1 MTWIL
6 NGEPLAYGQPFTIGD
21 TNYTGAE
28 LIHWPRED
36 LLALP
41 GMAWVE
47 PEPVVPTAEDICR
60 MIDAERDRRT
70 ALDFAYDFGT
80 TLAFDDERTTK
91 GPGFGQEIAAGVRLL
106 QMRTEDQ
113 DNWRTAQGA
122 ALTAKVLGAPG
133 AIQPMRAEDNWNVQ
147 TTADQVLHVLSQIT
161 AHGAALLF
169 YGGALKSKVRAAADP
184 SSVDWMTGW
193 PGDV

>member
-1 MTWIL
+1 MPF
-6 NGEPLAYGQPFTIGD
+6 GPFTTGEGD
-21 TNYTGAE
+21 DLVQHPDSA
-28 LIHWPRED
+28 LLLWADED
-36 LLALP
+36 LAAH
-41 GMAWVE
+41 GIVR
-47 PEPVVPTAEDICR
+47 PVVPPPAPTAEDICR

>member
-1 MTWIL
+1 MPYLL
-6 NGEPLAYGQPFTIGD
+6 NGEPLAYDQPFTIGD

-28 LIHWPRED
+28 LTYWPRGD
-36 LLALP
+36 LEAL
-41 GMAWVE
+41 GLTWVE
-47 PEPVVPTAEDICR
+47 PEAPAPTAEGICR
-60 MIDAERDRRT
+60 QIDAERDRRI

-122 ALTAKVLGAPG
+122 ALTAVISGAPDTTL
-133 AIQPMRAEDNWNVQ
+133 PMRAEDNWNVQ
-147 TTADQVLHVLSQIT
+147 TTADQVLHVLSLIT
-161 AHGAALLF
+161 AHASALLF
-169 YGGALKSKVRAAADP
+169 HGGALKSQVRTAADP